1 MDLLTHRLT
10 LLHHRLLLFVLLL
23 TGITASAAA
32 QSAPP
37 IGRWTTVP
45 AAEQLVVESNRTCA
59 FFFKG
64 KISWQGTC
72 SWNSSSRGGILTVVY
87 TTVRGPAKMYF
98 NIVWVD
104 AKTLKMEGDV
114 FHKQ

>member
-1 MDLLTHRLT
+1 MTHRLSQ
-10 LLHHRLLLFVLLL
+10 LHYRLLFFVLFLP
-23 TGITASAAA
+23 GIAASAAA

-37 IGRWTTVP
+37 IGRWTTTP
-45 AAEQLVVESNRTCA
+45 AAEQLVVESNRNCA

-87 TTVRGPAKMYF
+87 STVMGPAKMYF
-98 NIVWVD
+98 NIIWVD

-114 FHKQ
+114 FHRQ